1 MAKAKKKTG
10 RNIKGRAKGEADGLR
25 FKKHTRGQTADLDLL
40 ITRTEKQCASLFGAD
55 FAQLAFGQMCE
66 VDVGDGK
73 ETIHLAKSITAGERF
88 RLGAHI
94 VKIDGYEMTVTP
106 KLQKV
111 YPVQKSDKVIVA
123 VRMPVSVG
131 DDDLGAKLIE
141 FWQAD
146 SVEIDFS
153 PAQQDLPGTD

>member
-1 MAKAKKKTG
+1 MAKGKKKTG
-10 RNIKGRAKGEADGLR
+10 RNIKGKAKGEAIGLR
-25 FKKHTRGQTADLDLL
+25 FKKHKRGETAELDLL
-40 ITRTEKQCASLFGAD
+40 ITRTEKQCASLFGED

-88 RLGAHI
+88 RIGKHI
-94 VKIDGYEMTVTP
+94 VKIDGYEMIVTP

-111 YPVQKSDKVIVA
+111 YPVQKSDKVSVA

-153 PAQQDLPGTD
+153 PAQQDLPGTE